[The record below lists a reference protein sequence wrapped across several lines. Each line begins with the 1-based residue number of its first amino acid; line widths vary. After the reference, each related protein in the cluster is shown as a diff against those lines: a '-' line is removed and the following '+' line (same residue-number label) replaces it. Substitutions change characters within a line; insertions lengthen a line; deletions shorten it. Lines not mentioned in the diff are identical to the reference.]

1 MAGQEL
7 ASGGSRGIAIPGGTG
22 VLEAVNDTGKR
33 DTTGNQTA
41 EGSTQGTQRKVG
53 TNQTGV
59 TALLEGTSHT
69 IPQKPAAVRDDFRTG
84 LLNREEAA
92 KSGTTTTIR
101 YRAASG
107 LAPEIDVYD
116 ANKVRQVGAA
126 PMREIGTT
134 GIYEYDLTL
143 DTKWGLGNFTVV
155 ASESRQ
161 GTLKM
166 MTLAVAATTGVDVAQ
181 ILADTGI
188 TVPTLLTD
196 IETKLDTVDTNLNN
210 ARDAA
215 KASANTVRK
224 ATTAIPQNIELEP
237 MYASIRE
244 ISKLLKQVSSENGVK
259 LDDMYEP
266 IEETTTDVDELQDK
280 VERLKVLLNLNRE
293 IAVKILE
300 QAPLKEPVI
309 KTWLESGSVI
319 LRILVV
325 NPSKTETQV
334 VPVTVYLPKEVSPKD
349 ILYFD
354 DFKLEYD
361 PEKGIYFV
369 AGEVELG
376 PGQSMIKRVE
386 MEDIWIFKEEQLSS
400 FVNQAK
406 EMASQLKETSH
417 SEEAASLVLSIQQ
430 KVQDII
436 EKQKQPEANPG
447 EHIRAY
453 RERIPLI
460 ATIEQDLTGLERL
473 KQETAQ
479 GEEEGL
485 PAEDKKMIEGH
496 REMSSRQ
503 EGDYPGGQE

>member
-1 MAGQEL
+1 
-7 ASGGSRGIAIPGGTG
+7 
-22 VLEAVNDTGKR
+22 
-33 DTTGNQTA
+33 
-41 EGSTQGTQRKVG
+41 
-53 TNQTGV
+53 
-59 TALLEGTSHT
+59 
-69 IPQKPAAVRDDFRTG
+69 
-84 LLNREEAA
+84 
-92 KSGTTTTIR
+92 
-101 YRAASG
+101 
-107 LAPEIDVYD
+107 
-116 ANKVRQVGAA
+116 
-126 PMREIGTT
+126 
-134 GIYEYDLTL
+134 
-143 DTKWGLGNFTVV
+143 
-155 ASESRQ
+155 
-161 GTLKM
+161 
-166 MTLAVAATTGVDVAQ
+166 
-181 ILADTGI
+181 
-188 TVPTLLTD
+188 
-196 IETKLDTVDTNLNN
+196 
-210 ARDAA
+210 
-215 KASANTVRK
+215 
-224 ATTAIPQNIELEP
+224 
-237 MYASIRE
+237 
-244 ISKLLKQVSSENGVK
+244 
-259 LDDMYEP
+259 MYEP
-266 IEETTTDVDELQDK
+266 IEETTTDVGELQDK

-300 QAPLKEPVI
+300 QAPLKVPVI

-386 MEDIWIFKEEQLSS
+386 MEDIWFFKEEQLSS

-406 EMASQLKETSH
+406 EMAGQLKETSH

-473 KQETAQ
+473 KQEAAQ